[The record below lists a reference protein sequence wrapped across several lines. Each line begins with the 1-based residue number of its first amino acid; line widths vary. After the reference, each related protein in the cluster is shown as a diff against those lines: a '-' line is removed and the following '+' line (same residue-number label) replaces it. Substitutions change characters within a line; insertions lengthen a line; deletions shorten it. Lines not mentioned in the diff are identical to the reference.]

1 MDRGGLLRD
10 KRFRQALA
18 LTLSIWV
25 VFVYGSYVVSSLIAG
40 NLDFVADLALDIP
53 TVLIVALIAQTL
65 YPVVTR
71 TAGMGPVARWLIL
84 LGATLV
90 VAFLQSFVNM
100 IENWMLGVIPRLDM
114 QHFDLIRDRYGRNFL
129 SHVYVSFANAAL
141 LVFVVEAQSN
151 AEQRIRLARTEAIAA
166 RARIEALRL
175 QLNPH
180 FLFNTLNSISS
191 LVVTGRGADAE
202 EMLGRLCDFLRLS
215 LNADPH
221 ALVPLEEEFA
231 TIETYLEIEAVR
243 FGARMTV
250 ELSCPA
256 EIAAEPVPG
265 FILQP
270 LVENAVKYGVARSPG
285 AILVRVIATREGGV
299 LKLCVSD
306 TGAAVAAADAGRPT
320 SLGIGLANIRERLA
334 SRYGSRGSLSIEQGA
349 DGYTAIVRMPADEAA
364 PIAAAARRDRD
375 VAMDDGLVSS
385 HQDAASPRRAGV
397 MRQPS
402 L

>member
-1 MDRGGLLRD
+1 MDLGGLFRD

-18 LTLSIWV
+18 LTLAIWM

-40 NLDFVADLALDIP
+40 DTGFLADLPFDLPA
-53 TVLIVALIAQTL
+53 VLIVALIAQCL

-71 TAGMGPVARWLIL
+71 TAGMEPVARWLIL
-84 LGATLV
+84 LGATLT
-90 VAFLQSFVNM
+90 VAFLQSFVNT
-100 IENWMLGVIPRLDM
+100 IENWLLGVIPRLDM
-114 QHFDLIRDRYGRNFL
+114 QHFDLIRDRYGRNFI

-151 AEQRIRLARTEAIAA
+151 AEQRIRLARSEAIAA
-166 RARIEALRL
+166 RAYTAALRL

-191 LVVTGRGADAE
+191 LVVTGRSADAE

-231 TIETYLEIEAVR
+231 TVETYLGIEAVR

-256 EIAAEPVPG
+256 DIADEPVPG

-285 AILVRVIATREGGV
+285 PVFVRVVAARDGDA

-306 TGAAVAAADAGRPT
+306 TGSAASAETTGHPP
-320 SLGIGLANIRERLA
+320 SFGIGLDNIRQRLA
-334 SRYGSRGSLSIEQGA
+334 SRYSGRGSLSIKRGPH
-349 DGYTAIVRMPADEAA
+349 GFTAIVRVPAG
-364 PIAAAARRDRD
+364 AAAET
-375 VAMDDGLVSS
+375 S
-385 HQDAASPRRAGV
+385 DAAA
-397 MRQPS
+397 
-402 L
+402 

>member
-1 MDRGGLLRD
+1 MWLGGLYRD

-18 LTLSIWV
+18 LTLTIWM

-40 NLDFVADLALDIP
+40 RTAFLADLPLDLP
-53 TVLIVALIAQTL
+53 AVLIVALIAQLL
-65 YPVVTR
+65 YPVVNW
-71 TAGMGPVARWLIL
+71 TAGMSPVSRWLIL
-84 LGATLV
+84 IAATLA
-90 VAFLQSFVNM
+90 VAFVQSFVNT
-100 IENWMLGVIPRLDM
+100 IENRMLGVIPSLDM

-141 LVFVVEAQSN
+141 LVFVVEAQRS

-166 RARIEALRL
+166 RARTAALRL

-191 LVVTGRGADAE
+191 LVVTGRSADAE
-202 EMLGRLCDFLRLS
+202 EMLGRLSDFLRLS

-231 TIETYLEIEAVR
+231 TIETYLDIEAVR

-250 ELSCPA
+250 ELSCPPDVA
-256 EIAAEPVPG
+256 DEPVPG

-285 AILVRVIATREGGV
+285 PVSVRVIATREGAV

-306 TGAAVAAADAGRPT
+306 TGTAAPDDQTPCPSGF
-320 SLGIGLANIRERLA
+320 GIGLDNIRERLA
-334 SRYGSRGSLSIEQGA
+334 SRYAARGSLSTERDAQGF
-349 DGYTAIVRMPADEAA
+349 TAIVRMPVAA
-364 PIAAAARRDRD
+364 
-375 VAMDDGLVSS
+375 VAG
-385 HQDAASPRRAGV
+385 AG
-397 MRQPS
+397 PAT
-402 L
+402 